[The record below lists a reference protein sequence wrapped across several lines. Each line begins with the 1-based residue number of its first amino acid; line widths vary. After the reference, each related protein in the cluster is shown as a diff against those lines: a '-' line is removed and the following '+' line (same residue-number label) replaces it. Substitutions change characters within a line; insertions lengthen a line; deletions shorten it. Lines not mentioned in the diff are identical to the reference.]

1 MKLKYLNYVNVQ
13 TIGILKFLQ
22 LLVLIVAFQAPI
34 FSTPVSGE
42 KKHIVFL
49 ISEDV
54 DNYEAHLTI
63 PSYAKRISETYGYKT
78 TVILGKGDR
87 TSFHFSGLDIL
98 EKTDLLVVF
107 CRRVALKKEQMKL
120 IKDYLSQGKP
130 LVGIRTA
137 NHAFSIREKDKINE
151 GYEDW
156 WGFVPEIL
164 GCENKGYGP
173 KEFGTEV
180 LLFPENNN
188 HSIVQGVEPGNWR
201 SKGTLYLVAP
211 LLDQNAKI
219 YLEGKF
225 ESEPSH
231 PIAWTRTTDDNSHV
245 FYTSLGHP
253 NDFENKNFI
262 KILDNGIKWALGDLN
277 K

>member
-1 MKLKYLNYVNVQ
+1 MRRNDANNYPKK
-13 TIGILKFLQ
+13 TTGILKILRFL
-22 LLVLIVAFQAPI
+22 LLFAALQNSI
-34 FSTPVSGE
+34 FATPVPGE
-42 KKHIVFL
+42 EKHIVFL

-63 PSYAKRISETYGYKT
+63 PSYASRISETYGYTT

-87 TSFHFSGLDIL
+87 TSYHFSGLDIL
-98 EKTDLLVVF
+98 EKADLLVVF
-107 CRRVALKKEQMKL
+107 CRRVAIPKEQMEL
-120 IKDYLSQGKP
+120 IKSYLSQGKP

-137 NHAFSIREKDKINE
+137 NHAFSIREKDKINK

-180 LLFPENNN
+180 YLYPESNN
-188 HSIVQGVEPGNWR
+188 HPIVRGIESGNWS

-211 LLDQNAKI
+211 LLDQSAKI

-225 ESEPSH
+225 GSEPNH
-231 PIAWTRTTDDNSHV
+231 PIAWTRTTKDHSPV

-253 NDFENKNFI
+253 SDFENKNFI
-262 KILDNGIKWALGDLN
+262 TILDNGIKWALGDLN